1 MPLRPIITCEQLYSR
16 KGLSFLWENRKTL
29 DSATNAN
36 VEALWRCKK
45 KGTIQCCQTIRY
57 ATSQSSSA
65 GKLGYG
71 RLYARGAVSL
81 ERVEREARGT
91 LCQDYYY
98 DIDIKNCH
106 PVLLVQYAQRHYDRD
121 LTAVRRYVENRE
133 AFLKTL
139 AEDRDEAKQLV
150 LKVLFG
156 GNTDHPKLME
166 LSDQVRSFGKFLSKQ
181 PEHAELWEAV
191 KSADNRIASFTA
203 EILQTEEA
211 TCLLAMRDSFLR
223 QGWSVDVLAYDGLM
237 IRKQTGKE
245 LTEEMLQTVMADI
258 ETTTFYKLELT
269 KKDFES
275 FEMPMEAAD
284 EFAKAYAEM
293 KTKWEKNHFYFK
305 PTNTIVEVGNTGV
318 LSHYALDH
326 AKTAFNMWRLDGAR
340 EKEEPEEFLGRWNKD
355 PERRIIDSLVYKRP
369 EDLKP
374 NEATLF
380 SGFTYQRL
388 EPCENPEAVA
398 QFQDLLRAVSG
409 DNEEAYTYT
418 LKWFARMIQ
427 DPFNKPGTAVIFMN
441 KTQGTGKDTIC
452 LWMKKILGNHVAH
465 YNDEAAFWS
474 PYDTKKEGAIMVY
487 LEEVGSGAT
496 KANSAQL
503 KAKLTSDNC
512 VVNPKGVKAYD
523 VPNMT
528 CMVMTTNLTDPVRV
542 EGTDRRFFLNYGSDR
557 LRGNV
562 AFWDKFYKTA
572 RIDQLEPNPAWL
584 YPIGKFL
591 ESVDLT
597 EFNPRTM
604 PESEYKNEVVEMS
617 EPSEETFIK
626 QWRGENVPMTE
637 LYEAYKEWCIG
648 NNRPYATSSITL
660 GKNLLAYTHYY
671 VKKRTGKGVIYSTTT
686 VAPRMLDDECMFR
699 VSTL

>member
-16 KGLSFLWENRKTL
+16 KGLSFLWENRKML

-45 KGTIQCCQTIRY
+45 KGSLQCCQTIRY
-57 ATSQSSSA
+57 QTSQSSTA

-71 RLYARGAVSL
+71 RLYARGGVGL

-106 PVLLVQYAQRHYDRD
+106 PVLLVQYAQRLYDRD
-121 LTAVRRYVENRE
+121 LTAVRRYVENRDS
-133 AFLKTL
+133 FLKSL
-139 AEDRDEAKQLV
+139 CEDRDEAKQQV

-156 GNTDHPKLME
+156 GNTDNPKLME
-166 LSDQVRSFGKFLSKQ
+166 LSDQVRSFGRFLSKQ
-181 PEHAELWEAV
+181 PEHTELWEAV

-245 LTEEMLQTVMADI
+245 LTEEVLQTVMADI
-258 ETTTFYKLELT
+258 ETATSYKLDLAR
-269 KKDFES
+269 KDFES
-275 FEMPMEAAD
+275 FEMPLEAED

-293 KTKWEKNHFYFK
+293 KVKWEKNHFYFE
-305 PTNTIVEVGNTGV
+305 PTNTIVKILDNGQ
-318 LSHYALDH
+318 LRHYALDH
-326 AKTAFNMWRLDGAR
+326 AATSFNMWVLPEDPTKPKMA
-340 EKEEPEEFLGRWNKD
+340 EPTLFLKEWNKD
-355 PERRIIDSLVYKRP
+355 PERRIIDSLVYKKP

-380 SGFTYQRL
+380 SGFTYQKL

-418 LKWFARMIQ
+418 LKWFAKMIQ
-427 DPFNKPGTAVIFMN
+427 DPFNKPGTALIFMN

-474 PYDTKKEGAIMVY
+474 PYDTLKEGAIMVY

-503 KAKLTSDNC
+503 KAKLTSDTC
-512 VVNPKGVKAYD
+512 SVNPKGVKAYAI
-523 VPNMT
+523 PNMT

-572 RIDQLEPNPAWL
+572 RIDQIEPNPAWL
-584 YPIGKFL
+584 YPVGKYL
-591 ESVDLT
+591 ESIDLKD
-597 EFNPRTM
+597 FNPRVM

-626 QWRGENVPMTE
+626 QWNGVNVSATD

-648 NNRPYATSSITL
+648 NSRPYATSSVTF
-660 GKNLLAYTHYY
+660 GKNLLAYGRYY
-671 VKKRTGKGVIYSTTT
+671 SKKRVTKGTVYSRTTFDPPN
-686 VAPRMLDDECMFR
+686 V
-699 VSTL
+699 